1 MTGVIICCPA
11 CGLRFLSLPHPQPSL
26 PVLRAPMPALPS
38 CCSTVGRICS
48 KCLEGLQEQ
57 PSAPTA
63 ASSPRLGGLAK
74 APEHGWLCAIQLQA
88 A

>member
-1 MTGVIICCPA
+1 MPTLPA
-11 CGLRFLSLPHPQPSL
+11 RCS
-26 PVLRAPMPALPS
+26 ALGS
-38 CCSTVGRICS
+38 GCS

-63 ASSPRLGGLAK
+63 ASSHGLGGGLAK
-74 APEHGWLCAIQLQA
+74 APKHGWLWAIQLQA